1 MVIPWGKWGNSLP
14 MAVVFLLGFTNHINI
29 LDDSV
34 DIYSYQYLYI
44 YLGRERKKRISII
57 LEYGFVSV

>member
-1 MVIPWGKWGNSLP
+1 
-14 MAVVFLLGFTNHINI
+14 MAVVFLLGFTNHINV